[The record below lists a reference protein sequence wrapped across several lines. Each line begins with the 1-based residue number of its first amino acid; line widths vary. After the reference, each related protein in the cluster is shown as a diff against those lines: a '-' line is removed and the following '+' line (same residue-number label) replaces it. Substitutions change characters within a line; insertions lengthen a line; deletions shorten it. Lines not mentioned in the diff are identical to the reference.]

1 MKSVLDGIR
10 RKCFDGIQVEIWV
23 TNDHMVNNSLSL
35 EWIKLFFQERDMI
48 NLVLPAYGL
57 WSTEYASTS
66 ELGIAVHRTKKN
78 GPKNRTFR
86 TTTCYMT

>member
-1 MKSVLDGIR
+1 
-10 RKCFDGIQVEIWV
+10 
-23 TNDHMVNNSLSL
+23 
-35 EWIKLFFQERDMI
+35 MI
-48 NLVLPAYGL
+48 NLGLPAYGL

-86 TTTCYMT
+86 TTTCYMTWLLSYISQKKRVES